1 MTDDP
6 MILIK
11 GECPNGHWT
20 ELKPLALY
28 TRARLGELLDA
39 GTFMIHCN
47 LYDTDFPPTE
57 EAILNLRKQL
67 ASWTFPS
74 PSGSLP

>member
-1 MTDDP
+1 MTDDS

-11 GECPNGHWT
+11 GECSNGHRT
-20 ELKPLALY
+20 ELMPLARF

-39 GTFMIHCN
+39 GTFMIHCY
-47 LYDTDFPPTE
+47 LCDADFPPSE

-67 ASWTFPS
+67 AS
-74 PSGSLP
+74 